1 MVADDERRVVKAEPV
16 VAAAVSSPAPE
27 AEALAHGPKR
37 RRRRKSSGDG
47 RHRQPARGAAV
58 GALGTAARSST
69 SDAQGTEAAKFPD
82 LAGSSRADALVNAS
96 STVAVLAQ
104 TQSRIC
110 FND

>member
-27 AEALAHGPKR
+27 AEALAHGPK